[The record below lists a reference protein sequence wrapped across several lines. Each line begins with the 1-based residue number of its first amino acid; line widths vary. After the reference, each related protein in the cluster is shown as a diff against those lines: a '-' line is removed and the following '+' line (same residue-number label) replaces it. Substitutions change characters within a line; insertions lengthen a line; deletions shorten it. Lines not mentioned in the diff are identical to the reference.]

1 MPDMYIPYET
11 PYCDESDGCTGGGGG
26 GGVDSILQI
35 GSSPPGGQDLA
46 DSVPYIVEWDDT
58 VFGGAVFVSRGT
70 DVSWDSGT
78 PTVITI
84 NTTGVY
90 DLAFLAVGTP
100 GTDDSLTQQN
110 PSINGSPVFSS
121 AVWAPVAFNLTAF
134 PFWSAPFNMNGLA
147 LTAGDEITWQI
158 AQAGNVS
165 NDTSLAYAVM
175 SITRRV

>member
-11 PYCDESDGCTGGGGG
+11 PYCDKADGCTGGGGG
-26 GGVDSILQI
+26 GGIDSFLQI

-46 DSVPYIVEWDDT
+46 DSVPYVVEWDDG
-58 VFGGAVFVSRGT
+58 VFGGSVYVSRGT
-70 DVSWDSGT
+70 DISWDSGT

-100 GTDDSLTQQN
+100 GTEDAMTQQN
-110 PSINGSPVFSS
+110 SLINGSPVFSS
-121 AVWAPVAFNLTAF
+121 AIWAPVSYSLITFS
-134 PFWSAPFNMNGLA
+134 FWSSPFTMNGLA

-158 AQAGNVS
+158 AQAGNTS
-165 NDTSLAYAVM
+165 DDTNLAYAVM
-175 SITRRV
+175 SVTRRA